1 MEILFDGS
9 DSVIN
14 MRPWPERPEPIHS
27 EMAPFPFA
35 GPLKVLFIL
44 GSSRSWGAHRRQVP
58 RLSMRIKTFSG
69 GASILTDRWMR
80 KIFGLVAARTRIVE
94 SKTAKPIMSF
104 TIMTLSLVPPS
115 DLPLAFAL
123 EVEQRVG
130 VIGRSAAGPNP
141 CVSA

>member
-1 MEILFDGS
+1 
-9 DSVIN
+9 
-14 MRPWPERPEPIHS
+14 
-27 EMAPFPFA
+27 
-35 GPLKVLFIL
+35 
-44 GSSRSWGAHRRQVP
+44 
-58 RLSMRIKTFSG
+58 
-69 GASILTDRWMR
+69 MR

-94 SKTAKPIMSF
+94 SKTAKPIMTF

-115 DLPLAFAL
+115 DLSLAFAL

>member
-14 MRPWPERPEPIHS
+14 MRPWPELPEPVHS

-44 GSSRSWGAHRRQVP
+44 GSSRSWGAHRRQAP
-58 RLSMRIKTFSG
+58 RLSMRLKTFSG
-69 GASILTDRWMR
+69 GASILTDRWLWI
-80 KIFGLVAARTRIVE
+80 IFGLVAARTRIVE

-115 DLPLAFAL
+115 NLSSAFAS
-123 EVEQRVG
+123 EVEQRAG
-130 VIGRSAAGPNP
+130 GHRPKRGRPNP
-141 CVSA
+141 CISA